1 MRRVFDAQLGETQLA
16 LEHLEEAFK
25 LGYGDFYNVRENND
39 PVVSLA
45 PIRKNPEI
53 RRDSVKVQE
62 YILMFMFLK
71 RRLD

>member
-1 MRRVFDAQLGETQLA
+1 MYKRQQLA

-45 PIRKNPEI
+45 PIRKNPRFEEI
-53 RRDSVKVQE
+53 
-62 YILMFMFLK
+62 LLK
-71 RRLD
+71 YKNIF